1 MYILKILVQHKIY
14 SLNKPFVYFS
24 NVKISRGCRVAINF
38 RNQEIVG
45 FVDEVT
51 FYDGS
56 KEQYSKEYG
65 FTIKE
70 IDEIIDTDPI
80 LNDELLKLATTLSS
94 YYLYPLIGVLQTMLP
109 PSLTPKDT
117 TYNAPKIKYQDYYEL
132 NGNIDINLYNKI
144 FQKIL
149 KKFDGRPL
157 IKTSEFNKSKS
168 LDILIEE
175 GVIVKKRY
183 EVTRYDLH
191 KTFEY
196 ENEITLNEEQQIA
209 FNEIVNGVNKTYLL
223 KGVTGSGKTEVY
235 FKLIENTIN
244 KGKSVILLVPEI
256 ALTPLM
262 VSRVLSYF
270 TCGVAVLNSS
280 LTSAQKYDEY
290 RKIANGEAQIVI
302 GTRSAIFAPNVNLG
316 LIIIDEEH
324 DESYKQDDQSLLY
337 NAKEVALIRAK
348 DKDVKVLFGSAT
360 PSIEMMAKTQ
370 NGQIKLVELKNRY
383 NNIELPE
390 VFVVNKSDK
399 NNYQKGYEAFSD
411 LMIDKIREKLKN
423 NDQII
428 LLMNSRGYS
437 KNLVCTHCGYVFKC
451 PNCGLPLYYHK
462 NNNVLF
468 CHHCDY
474 KMTKPKIC
482 PDCSSQE
489 FKLGSFGIEKVE
501 EEFKKI
507 FNVPY
512 IVMDSDRV
520 KTGKQIEKALNE
532 FNQKKAHVLIGT
544 QIVSKGHDFKDVS
557 FVGVINADLILNYP
571 NYRNKEMT
579 FNLLAQTIG
588 RAGRKN
594 KRGEAIIQTSFVD
607 DYAIQSAIKQ
617 DYDSFYEKEILSR
630 KKLQNP
636 PFTSVCALDITC
648 KNCSS
653 LGAFAKQIIAFLN
666 SQKLENTIIQG
677 PSYIQFKNKQYFT
690 QVFIKYKKL
699 SVVKDTIESLL
710 NVYGTNYN
718 VSIKINFNPYSF

>member
-1 MYILKILVQHKIY
+1 MYILKILVQHKLY

-24 NVKISRGCRVAINF
+24 NELVLRGCRVSINF
-38 RNQEIVG
+38 RNQKIVG
-45 FVDEVT
+45 FVDEVII
-51 FYDGS
+51 YEGS
-56 KEQYSKEYG
+56 KAQYSKEYG

-70 IDEIIDTDPI
+70 VDKIIDTQPI
-80 LNDELLKLATTLSS
+80 LNDELLNLASILSS

-117 TYNAPKIKYQDYYEL
+117 TFNAPKIRYQDYYEL
-132 NGNIDINLYNKI
+132 NGIIDINLYNNN

-157 IKTSEFNKSKS
+157 IKASEIGKSKS
-168 LDILIEE
+168 LEILINER
-175 GVIVKKRY
+175 VIIKKRY
-183 EVTRYDLH
+183 EVTRYEPH
-191 KTFEY
+191 KVFEY
-196 ENEITLNEEQQIA
+196 ESNIVLNEEQSNA
-209 FNEIVNGVNKTYLL
+209 FNEISNGSNKTYLL

-235 FKLIENTIN
+235 FKLIENAIN

-290 RKIANGEAQIVI
+290 RKISNGEAKIVI
-302 GTRSAIFAPNVNLG
+302 GTRSAIFAPNKDLG

-324 DESYKQDDQSLLY
+324 DESYKQDDQGLLY

-348 DKDVKVLFGSAT
+348 GKDIKVVFGSAT
-360 PSIEMMAKTQ
+360 PSIEIMAKAK
-370 NGQIKLVELKNRY
+370 NEQIKLVELKNRY
-383 NNIELPE
+383 YDVELPE
-390 VFVVNKSDK
+390 VQVINQQDK

-411 LMIDKIREKLKN
+411 LMITKIKEKLKS

-437 KNLVCTHCGYVFKC
+437 KNLSCSDCGYVFKC
-451 PNCGLPLYYHK
+451 PKCGLALHYHK

-468 CHHCDY
+468 CHHCDFR
-474 KMTKPKIC
+474 MSKPKEC
-482 PDCSSQE
+482 PDCSSKN

-520 KTGKQIEKALNE
+520 KTGKQIEKALDE
-532 FNQKKAHVLIGT
+532 FNEKKAHVLIGT

-557 FVGVINADLILNYP
+557 FVGIINADLILHYP

-594 KRGEAIIQTSFVD
+594 KRGEAVIQTSFANE
-607 DYAIQSAIKQ
+607 YALQAVIKQ
-617 DYDSFYEKEILSR
+617 DYDAFYEEEIASR

-648 KNCSS
+648 KNSSS
-653 LGAFAKQIIAFLN
+653 LELFAKQIIAFLK

-677 PSYIQFKNKQYFT
+677 PSYFQYKNKQYFT
-690 QVFIKYKKL
+690 QVFLKYKKL
-699 SVVKDTIESLL
+699 NVVKDTIQSLL
-710 NVYGTNYN
+710 NVYSNNSN

>member
-1 MYILKILVQHKIY
+1 MYILKILVQHKTY
-14 SLNKPFVYFS
+14 SLNKPFVYFC
-24 NVKISRGCRVAINF
+24 NEKICRGCRVSINF
-38 RNQEIVG
+38 HNQNIVG

-51 FYDGS
+51 FYEGT
-56 KEQYSKEYG
+56 KEEYSKDYG

-70 IDEIIDTDPI
+70 IDKIIDNEPI
-80 LNDELLKLATTLSS
+80 LSDELLSLATTLSS

-109 PSLTPKDT
+109 ASLTPKDT
-117 TYNAPKIKYQDYYEL
+117 TFNAPTIKYQDYYEL
-132 NGNIDINLYNKI
+132 SGPIDITLYNKN

-157 IKTSEFNKSKS
+157 IKTSEFSKTKS
-168 LDILIEE
+168 LEALIEE
-175 GVIVKKRY
+175 GIIIKKSYEVSRY
-183 EVTRYDLH
+183 ELH

-196 ENEITLNEEQQIA
+196 ENEIILNEEQDKA
-209 FNEIVNGVNKTYLL
+209 FNEIAFENEKTYLL

-235 FKLIENTIN
+235 FKLIEETLSR
-244 KGKSVILLVPEI
+244 GKSVILLVPEI

-270 TCGVAVLNSS
+270 TCEVAVLNSS

-290 RKIANGEAQIVI
+290 RKIARGEAKIVI
-302 GTRSAIFAPNVNLG
+302 GTRSAIFAPNVDLG

-348 DKDVKVLFGSAT
+348 NKNIKVVFASAT
-360 PSIEMMAKTQ
+360 PSIEMMAKAK
-370 NGQIKLVELKNRY
+370 NNQIKLVEIKNRY
-383 NNIELPE
+383 NQIELPL
-390 VFVVNKSDK
+390 VTVVDKTDK

-411 LMIDKIREKLKN
+411 LLITKIREKLKS

-437 KNLVCTHCGYVFKC
+437 KNLSCSDCGYTFKC
-451 PNCGLPLYYHK
+451 PKCGLPLFYHK

-468 CHHCDY
+468 CHHCEF
-474 KMTKPKIC
+474 KMTKPKKC
-482 PDCSSQE
+482 PDCGSE
-489 FKLGSFGIEKVE
+489 NFKLGSFGIEKVE

-520 KTGKQIEKALNE
+520 KTGKQIEKALND
-532 FNQKKAHVLIGT
+532 FNNKKANVLIGT
-544 QIVSKGHDFKDVS
+544 QLVSKGHDFKDVS
-557 FVGVINADLILNYP
+557 FVGIINADLILNYP

-594 KRGEAIIQTSFVD
+594 KRGEAIVQTSYID
-607 DYAIQSAIKQ
+607 EYAIKDAINQ
-617 DYDSFYEKEILSR
+617 DYDTFYNDEIALR
-630 KKLQNP
+630 KQLQNP
-636 PFTSVCALDITC
+636 PFTSICSLDITC
-648 KNCSS
+648 KSYEALS
-653 LGAFAKQIIAFLN
+653 KFSKQMVAFLK
-666 SQKLENTIIQG
+666 SQNLENTLISG
-677 PSYIQFKNKQYFT
+677 PSYFQYKNKQYFT

-699 SVVKDTIESLL
+699 NVVKSTIESLL
-710 NVYGTNYN
+710 NIYSSNSDVG
-718 VSIKINFNPYSF
+718 IKINFNPYSF